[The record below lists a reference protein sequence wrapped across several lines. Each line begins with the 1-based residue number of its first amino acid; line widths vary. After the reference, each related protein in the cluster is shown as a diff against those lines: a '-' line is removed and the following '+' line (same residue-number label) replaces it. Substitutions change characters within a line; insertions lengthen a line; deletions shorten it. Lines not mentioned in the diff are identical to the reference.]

1 MRKLYNNLELVQLNE
16 NPPEPNMSANVQE
29 AADAAIEPVSFV
41 RVPAPEPPT
50 SLQQLIHDWQLIK
63 HREGGYFK
71 ETDRSPSTMELE
83 KPQKGDSSKTE
94 TVIRN
99 QSTLI
104 YYLLTPDSPI
114 GKFHKNI
121 NRITH
126 VLQRGKGQYV
136 LVYPDGQV
144 KSFRVGFDY
153 KIGEVSQWVVPGGVF
168 KASFLVP
175 NEEFHNGLLISEV
188 VVPGFD
194 FEDHTFMKGE
204 DELKTIVGPEKAAEL
219 AFLA

>member
-1 MRKLYNNLELVQLNE
+1 
-16 NPPEPNMSANVQE
+16 MSANVQE
-29 AADAAIEPVSFV
+29 ATDASIELASFV
-41 RVPAPEPPT
+41 KVPVPEPPT
-50 SLQQLIHDWQLIK
+50 SLQQLINDWQLIK

-71 ETDRSPSTMELE
+71 ETDRSPYTMELE
-83 KPQKGDSSKTE
+83 KPENGCSKKIE
-94 TVIRN
+94 TVTRN

-121 NRITH
+121 NRIIH
-126 VLQRGKGQYV
+126 ILQRGKGQYV

-153 KIGEVSQWVVPGGVF
+153 KNGEVSQWVVPGGVF
-168 KASFLVP
+168 KASFLVA
-175 NEEFHNGLLISEV
+175 NEEFDNGLLISEV

-194 FEDHTFMKGE
+194 FKDHTFLKDK
-204 DELKTIVGPEKAAEL
+204 DELKNLVGSEKADEL
-219 AFLA
+219 AFLV

>member
-1 MRKLYNNLELVQLNE
+1 
-16 NPPEPNMSANVQE
+16 MSANVEE

-41 RVPAPEPPT
+41 KVPALEPPT

-71 ETDRSPSTMELE
+71 ETDRSPLTMDLE
-83 KPQKGDSSKTE
+83 KPQNGDSTGST
-94 TVIRN
+94 TVTRN

-126 VLQRGKGQYV
+126 ILQRGKGQYV

-153 KIGEVSQWVVPGGVF
+153 KNGEVSNGSSPEVF
-168 KASFLVP
+168 SKQVSLYQTK
-175 NEEFHNGLLISEV
+175 NSTTGC
-188 VVPGFD
+188 
-194 FEDHTFMKGE
+194 
-204 DELKTIVGPEKAAEL
+204 
-219 AFLA
+219 

>member
-1 MRKLYNNLELVQLNE
+1 M
-16 NPPEPNMSANVQE
+16 
-29 AADAAIEPVSFV
+29 D
-41 RVPAPEPPT
+41 
-50 SLQQLIHDWQLIK
+50 
-63 HREGGYFK
+63 
-71 ETDRSPSTMELE
+71 LE
-83 KPQKGDSSKTE
+83 KPQNGDSTGST
-94 TVIRN
+94 TVTRN

-126 VLQRGKGQYV
+126 ILQRGKGQYV

-153 KIGEVSQWVVPGGVF
+153 KNGEVSQWVVPGGVF

-175 NEEFHNGLLISEV
+175 NEEFDNGLLISEV

-204 DELKTIVGPEKAAEL
+204 DELKRLVSPEKAAEL
-219 AFLA
+219 AFLV

>member
-1 MRKLYNNLELVQLNE
+1 
-16 NPPEPNMSANVQE
+16 MSANVQE
-29 AADAAIEPVSFV
+29 AANAAIEPASFV
-41 RVPAPEPPT
+41 KVPMPEPPS
-50 SLQQLIHDWQLIK
+50 SLQQLINDWQLIK

-71 ETDRSPSTMELE
+71 ETDRSPYTMEVE
-83 KPQKGDSSKTE
+83 KPVNGGSGNTE
-94 TVIRN
+94 MITRN

-121 NRITH
+121 NRIIH
-126 VLQRGKGQYV
+126 ILQRGKGQYV

-144 KSFRVGFDY
+144 KSFKVGFDY
-153 KIGEVSQWVVPGGVF
+153 KNGEVSQWVVPGGVF
-168 KASFLVP
+168 KASFLLP
-175 NEEFHNGLLISEV
+175 NEEFDNGFLISEV

-194 FEDHTFMKGE
+194 FEDHTFLKGE
-204 DELKTIVGPEKAAEL
+204 DELKHLVGPEKAAEL